1 LAAASLYMLKLI
13 IFFRPYA
20 RYMLIAWLL
29 TIIIVSSSPSI
40 PVMKLHAGD
49 KEIRLDYL
57 LHFLEYGI
65 LSFMTYLTFSGNNFL
80 ISLRKYAVLTG
91 LLILFALFDEFHQ
104 IIIPGRSYNI
114 YDIYSNLS
122 GIAAALVFCVVVFR
136 IIARNKT

>member
-1 LAAASLYMLKLI
+1 MLKLI
-13 IFFRPYA
+13 IYFRPYA
-20 RYMLIAWLL
+20 RYMLITWLL
-29 TIIIVSSSPSI
+29 TIIVVSSLPSI
-40 PVMKLHAGD
+40 PVLKLQTEE

-57 LHFLEYGI
+57 LHFFEYGI

-80 ISLRKYAVLTG
+80 ISLRKYALLTG

-114 YDIYSNLS
+114 YDVYSNLI

-136 IIARNKT
+136 IISGNKP

>member
-1 LAAASLYMLKLI
+1 MAAASHYMLKLI

-40 PVMKLHAGD
+40 PVLKLQTGE

-57 LHFLEYGI
+57 LHFFEYGI
-65 LSFMTYLTFSGNNFL
+65 LSFMTYLTFSGNNFM
-80 ISLRKYAVLTG
+80 ISFRKYSVLTG
-91 LLILFALFDEFHQ
+91 FLILFALFDEFHQ

-114 YDIYSNLS
+114 YDVYSNLG
-122 GIAAALVFCVVVFR
+122 GIIAALVFCVVVFR
-136 IIARNKT
+136 IISRNKT